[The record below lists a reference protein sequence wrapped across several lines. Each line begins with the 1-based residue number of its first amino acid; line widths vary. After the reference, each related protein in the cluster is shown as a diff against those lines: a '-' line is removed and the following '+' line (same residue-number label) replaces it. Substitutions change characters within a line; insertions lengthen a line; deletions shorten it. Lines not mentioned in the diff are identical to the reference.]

1 MNKKTLI
8 QLITLILLA
17 ILTYFFNRPTTKTEP
32 NQAENTARPVVNAP
46 RSEKAANA
54 AVAYNYDVS
63 MQSDKIGQNR
73 NARVDYYML
82 ALSWS
87 PAFCE
92 GQLQK
97 NGGSVPQRLEY
108 QCANTQQFGWV
119 IHGLWPQSK
128 NARSVE
134 DHPRFCQGDLPALP
148 ASLIS
153 QYLPES
159 PGAALLQGEW
169 EKHGACAFESADA
182 YFAKQRELFYS
193 LKLPTTSMRT
203 NELFRWV
210 RKHNPQLDRVY
221 LGASKNELY
230 ICYNKQWQ
238 PMDCPK

>member
-8 QLITLILLA
+8 QLITLVMLA
-17 ILTYFFNRPTTKTEP
+17 IAAYFFNQPEKKTTSP
-32 NQAENTARPVVNAP
+32 SRPVTNEV
-46 RSEKAANA
+46 RSEKPLASAT
-54 AVAYNYDVS
+54 AYNYDTS
-63 MQSDKIGQNR
+63 MQADKIGANR
-73 NARVDYYML
+73 YAPVDYYLL

-87 PAFCE
+87 PDFCAA
-92 GQLQK
+92 QQRQ
-97 NGGSVPQRLEY
+97 NGGDLPQKLQY

-119 IHGLWPQSK
+119 IHGLWPQNK

-148 ASLIS
+148 ASLIEK
-153 QYLPES
+153 YLPES

-169 EKHGACAFESADA
+169 EKHGACAFDNAEA
-182 YFAKQRELFYS
+182 YFSKQRELFYS
-193 LKLPTTSMRT
+193 LKLPAENMRK

-230 ICYNKQWQ
+230 ICYDKKWQ